1 MITDVTRKCHSVS
14 DTVNSSDNHTSHA
27 LRSYTALLEAA
38 TCDRTQ
44 EAVNFNGGT
53 RTSGNAAE
61 QYAQETTAID
71 ISLTNTLTASQ
82 TLSRVLSVRKNYAT
96 ST

>member
-1 MITDVTRKCHSVS
+1 MITAVTRKCHSFS

-27 LRSYTALLEAA
+27 LRSYTALEAA
-38 TCDRTQ
+38 TRDRTQ

-53 RTSGNAAE
+53 TTSGNAAE

-71 ISLTNTLTASQ
+71 ISLTHTLTTSQ
-82 TLSRVLSVRKNYAT
+82 TSSRALSVRKNYAT